1 MKDNSLDSRRISLI
15 IVFSVISIVLDLLVT
30 PGFSSGVWFGW
41 IFIMSPISG
50 IILGPRDGFIA
61 TLISV
66 MIGHSIVF
74 RESVFEFI
82 FTIGAPI
89 GSAVTGLIFKGERG
103 KILVYYTVLL
113 AAYFL
118 TPIARQ
124 LPIWGMWDVY
134 VAYLVLLFL
143 FFLERRDLD
152 FMSNSRMA
160 VIIST
165 LIGLEADIL
174 FRIFVLIPAQGYSIF
189 YGLSSEVLIMIWSVP
204 APLITPFKVGVSV
217 FLATLLVPSILK
229 VLKENGIE
237 LVYS

>member
-1 MKDNSLDSRRISLI
+1 MKGDSLDSRRISLI

-30 PGFSSGVWFGW
+30 PGFSSGIWFGW

-134 VAYLVLLFL
+134 VAYFVLLLL
-143 FFLERRDLD
+143 FFLERRQPDL
-152 FMSNSRMA
+152 MSNPRVA
-160 VIIST
+160 VTIST

-174 FRIFVLIPAQGYSIF
+174 FRIFVLIPAQGYNIF
-189 YGLSSEVLIMIWSVP
+189 YGLSSEVLVMIWSVP
-204 APLITPFKVGVSV
+204 APLITPFKVGVSI
-217 FLATLLVPSILK
+217 FLATMLVPSILK
-229 VLKENGIE
+229 ILKEKGIE
-237 LVYS
+237 IN